1 MPSAAVTDLTF
12 RMERRRAIATGILET
27 ASVTFLLLIA
37 MRWFRAGATAKAL
50 VTAGGSL
57 GLMATPFTV
66 WIVARLGWP
75 ATRAAAWLGRLGALG
90 YALAAVT
97 ALFGAPALPAYVTA
111 VTLAMT
117 ATFAMIPLLTQMY
130 QNNYPGGERGSRF
143 SQTVIIRILAS
154 IGFSWAA
161 GRLLSNHDERA
172 AVLLLIYAGAFWFA
186 AECIARIPAS
196 PVPREGGAHPF
207 RAWQYVRDDKVFRNT
222 LASWML
228 MGIGNLM
235 MLPLRIEY
243 LGNPKYGLAMPAATI
258 ALLTGVLPNITRL
271 LMIAVW
277 GRLFDRMDFFMMRA
291 LLNLGFALNIL
302 LFFGGD
308 SMGWQVAASVVF
320 GVAAAGGDITW
331 SLWVT
336 KLAPPRRTADYMS
349 AHTFLNG
356 LRSAF
361 APFLAFWF
369 VETRP
374 ISQLAWICSGLIV
387 LATLVLI
394 PEMRLGQSVGR
405 SLRRLVGL
413 SPRIPPEARSE

>member
-1 MPSAAVTDLTF
+1 MSSAAVTELTF
-12 RMERRRAIATGILET
+12 RMERRRAIATGVLET

-37 MRWFRAGATAKAL
+37 MRWFHAGATAKAL

-57 GLMATPFTV
+57 GLIATPFTV

-75 ATRAAAWLGRLGALG
+75 ATRAAAWLGRVGAGG
-90 YALAAVT
+90 YALAALAAV
-97 ALFGAPALPAYVTA
+97 FGPPALPAYVA
-111 VTLAMT
+111 SVTLAMT

-130 QNNYPGGERGSRF
+130 QDNYPGGERGSRF
-143 SQTVIIRILAS
+143 SQTVIIRIIMS
-154 IGFSWAA
+154 MVFSWAA
-161 GRLLSNHDERA
+161 GRLLTDHDDRA
-172 AVLLLIYAGAFWFA
+172 PYLLLVYAVAFWFA
-186 AECIARIPAS
+186 AGCIARIPAS
-196 PVPREGGAHPF
+196 PVTREGGAHLF
-207 RAWQYVRDDKVFRNT
+207 RSWKYVREDTVFRNT

-258 ALLTGVLPNITRL
+258 ALLTGVLPNVTRL

-291 LLNLGFALNIL
+291 ILNIGFALNIL

-308 SMGWQVAASVVF
+308 SMAWQVAASVVF
-320 GVAAAGGDITW
+320 GVAAAGGDIAW

-336 KLAPPRRTADYMS
+336 KIAPPRRTADYMA

-356 LRSAF
+356 LRSAV

-374 ISQLAWICSGLIV
+374 IGQLAWICTGLIV

-394 PEMRLGQSVGR
+394 PEMRVSRGVGGRIR
-405 SLRRLVGL
+405 SLVGL
-413 SPRIPPEARSE
+413 RPRIPPDARSE